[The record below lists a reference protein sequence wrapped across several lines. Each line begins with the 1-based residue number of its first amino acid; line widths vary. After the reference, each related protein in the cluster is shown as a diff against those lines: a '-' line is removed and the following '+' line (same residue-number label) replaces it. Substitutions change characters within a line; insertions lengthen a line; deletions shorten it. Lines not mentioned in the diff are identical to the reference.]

1 METEETIS
9 EALNKLYQLLN
20 MVEPTSLVY
29 VGLLD
34 TIKILED
41 RLIELQVQETV

>member
-1 METEETIS
+1 METEETIG
-9 EALNKLYQLLN
+9 EAINKLYQLLT

-41 RLIELQVQETV
+41 RLVELQTRDDV